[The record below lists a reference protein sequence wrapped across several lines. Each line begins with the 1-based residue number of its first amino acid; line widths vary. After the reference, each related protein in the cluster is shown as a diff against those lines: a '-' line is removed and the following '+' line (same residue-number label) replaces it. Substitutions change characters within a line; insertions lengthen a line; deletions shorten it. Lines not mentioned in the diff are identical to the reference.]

1 MAKSYDFTRAD
12 VSLFHIAAR
21 LMNDATQWYR
31 IADANNLNDPM
42 IYGQVRLIV
51 PDPDPTTTGG
61 VPLTQ

>member
-1 MAKSYDFTRAD
+1 MAKTLTFTRAD

-31 IADANNLNDPM
+31 IADANSLSDPM
-42 IYGQVRLIV
+42 IYGTIV
-51 PDPDPTTTGG
+51 LTIPDPDPSTTGG